1 MKRIN
6 LLPPEERAKATRERS
21 LLYAILIL
29 VGVVVVLGLVYVKM
43 SSDVGAKQDEL
54 DRLNGEIAAVQRQAA
69 ELRPYAQLQTQRT
82 EMAQT
87 AKAIYDATVPFS
99 TILQELSLVI
109 PENVRLT
116 SLSVTVPQAMLPG
129 AGGEEGGG
137 TPTGGT
143 DVTFQGETYEHTDVA
158 EFMTRLGLIPQ
169 LMNITLGSSTTAT
182 ATEGAASYKTF
193 QVTASLRPYLTA
205 PPTTTLSQEGGQ

>member
-43 SSDVGAKQDEL
+43 NSDVNAKQEEL

-87 AKAIYDATVPFS
+87 AKAIYDAGVPFS

-116 SLSVTVPQAMLPG
+116 SLSITVPQGMLPG
-129 AGGEEGGG
+129 AGAEEGGG
-137 TPTGGT
+137 ATGGG
-143 DVTFQGETYEHTDVA
+143 DVTFQGETWEHTDVA

-169 LMNITLGSSTTAT
+169 LMNITLGSSTTSGG
-182 ATEGAASYKTF
+182 TEGAASTKTF

-205 PPTTTLSQEGGQ
+205 PPTTALSEEGGQ

>member
-21 LLYAILIL
+21 LVYAILIL

-43 SSDVGAKQDEL
+43 NSDVNARQEEL

-69 ELRPYAQLQTQRT
+69 ELRPYALLQTQRT

-87 AKAIYDATVPFS
+87 AKAIYDAGVPFS

-116 SLSVTVPQAMLPG
+116 SLSVTVPAGMLPG
-129 AGGEEGGG
+129 SGGEEGGA
-137 TPTGGT
+137 TTGGS

-169 LMNITLGSSTTAT
+169 LMNITLGSSTTST
-182 ATEGAASYKTF
+182 GTEGAGSYKTF
-193 QVTASLRPYLTA
+193 QITASLRPYLTA
-205 PPTTTLSQEGGQ
+205 PPTTSLSEEGGQ

>member
-6 LLPPEERAKATRERS
+6 LLPPEERAKATRERA
-21 LLYAILIL
+21 LIYAILIL

-43 SSDVGAKQDEL
+43 NADVNAKQEEL

-82 EMAQT
+82 GMAET
-87 AKAIYDATVPFS
+87 AKAIYDAGVPFS

-116 SLSVTVPQAMLPG
+116 SLNVTVPESMLPG
-129 AGGEEGGG
+129 EAGGEGG
-137 TPTGGT
+137 TGT
-143 DVTFQGETYEHTDVA
+143 SGASVTFQGETYEHTDVA

-169 LMNITLGSSTTAT
+169 LMDIALGSSTTSSG
-182 ATEGAASYKTF
+182 TEGSAAYKTF

-205 PPTTTLSQEGGQ
+205 PPVTTLKSEEGGQ